1 MKRYMIVLLAAILI
15 LTLGAGCKNKDDNSL
30 KVGMELEFAPFEMT
44 DEKGDPAGISVDL
57 AYALGEYLGRDIV
70 IENMSFSGLLP
81 SLLTSKIDIIIS
93 SMTIS
98 EERKEQVDFSEPY
111 AKIYLALLL
120 NKESEAEDFKSLDQ
134 QGMTVA
140 VRKGT
145 TGHIYAEAN
154 LKNAKINVFEK
165 ENACVLEVTQG
176 KADAFI
182 YDQMSIYKHFKNNP
196 DTTKANLEPFQEDI
210 EGWGIAVRKDDKK
223 LLEEING
230 FLEKFKSEGGFD
242 ALSDKYLS
250 EEKKAFEELGIN
262 FFFDQGTK

>member
-1 MKRYMIVLLAAILI
+1 MKRYIIILLTALII
-15 LTLGAGCKNKDDNSL
+15 LTLGTGCKKKDDNSL

-44 DEKGDPAGISVDL
+44 DEKGDPTGISVEL
-57 AYALGEYLGRDIV
+57 ANALGEYLGREIV

-81 SLLTSKIDIIIS
+81 SLLTSKIDVIIS

-98 EERKEQVDFSEPY
+98 EERKEQVNFSEPY

-120 NKESEAEDFKSLDQ
+120 NKDSKAEDFNSLDQ
-134 QGMTVA
+134 QGRTIA

-145 TGHIYAEAN
+145 TGHMYAEEN

-165 ENACVLEVTQG
+165 ENTCVLEVTQG

-196 DTTKANLEPFQEDI
+196 DTTRANLEPFQEDI
-210 EGWGIAVRKDDKK
+210 EGWGIAVRKEDTK
-223 LLEEING
+223 LLEDINR
-230 FLEKFKSEGGFD
+230 FIEKFKSEGGFD
-242 ALSDKYLS
+242 TLSDKYLS
-250 EEKKAFEELGIN
+250 EEKKAFEELGIT
-262 FFFDQGTK
+262 FFFD